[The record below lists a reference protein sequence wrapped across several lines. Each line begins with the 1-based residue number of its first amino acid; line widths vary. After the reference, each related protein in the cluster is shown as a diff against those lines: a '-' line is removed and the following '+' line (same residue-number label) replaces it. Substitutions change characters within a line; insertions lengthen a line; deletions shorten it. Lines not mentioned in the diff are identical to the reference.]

1 MKRPVIFLFGIVA
14 FFLMM
19 AALVPQ
25 AAQAAP
31 LVTCGGSGQ
40 APCHL
45 CDLVKGVSGLINYMR
60 TVMVYIAL
68 TVITAMG
75 VVYIVSAGNDG
86 MMSMAKNG
94 IKFSL
99 TGIVIIL
106 SAWLI
111 VNTLMF
117 TVFGAKDGLGVTAS
131 FGTTT
136 GFQFDCSASL

>member
-1 MKRPVIFLFGIVA
+1 MA
-14 FFLMM
+14 F
-19 AALVPQ
+19 ALVPQ
-25 AAQAAP
+25 AAQAA

-45 CDLVKGVSGLINYMR
+45 CDLVRGVSGLINYMR

-86 MMSMAKNG
+86 MMTTAKNG

-99 TGIVIIL
+99 VGIVIIL

-117 TVFGAKDGLGVTAS
+117 TVFGAKSGLGVTTS
-131 FGTTT
+131 FSVST
-136 GFQFDCSASL
+136 GFQFDCGASL